1 MKNRSSLTIFTTI
14 LSVIGSFALLPEVKG
29 TPEVAPPPDGC
40 YPGFTTA
47 EGCLALQNL
56 TAGSGNTGVGWRSL
70 FSVGDGSFNTGV
82 GAGALVLNTSD
93 NNTAV
98 GAVALLLNTIGT
110 DNTAVGTDALALNVS
125 ASTNAAVGT
134 FAAQNNDSSG
144 NGTAF
149 FNTAIGGFALQA
161 NVDGTENTAVGAGAM
176 ESADGGNDNTA
187 VGFLAGNGITGNSNT
202 CLGHSA
208 GSNLIGGEGNIYIG
222 AQVQAGGTGEFEKIR
237 IGDDTAFNFQYDT
250 FIAGIF
256 DRDVDVGTA
265 AFVFIDI
272 NGKLGTNRIDA
283 AGNKVATPQA
293 MLNES
298 RNQQKRIAELEA
310 TVERQQKGMEVLTAQ
325 LKEQAAQIQKVS
337 TQLEVNKSA
346 PHVVANKP

>member
-1 MKNRSSLTIFTTI
+1 MKNSSLRIFTSI
-14 LSVIGSFALLPEVKG
+14 LSVFACFVCLPQMKADPQVVP
-29 TPEVAPPPDGC
+29 TPDGC

-47 EGCLALQNL
+47 EGCRALQSL
-56 TAGSGNTGVGWRSL
+56 TTGSGNTGVGWRSL

-82 GAGALVLNTSD
+82 GAGALVLNTND

-98 GAVALLLNTIGT
+98 GAVALLLNTTGS

-144 NGTAF
+144 NATAF

-161 NVDGTENTAVGAGAM
+161 NVDGTENTAVGAGAI
-176 ESADGGNDNTA
+176 ESGDGGNDNTA
-187 VGFLAGNGITGNSNT
+187 VGYVAGNHITGNSNT

-208 GSNLIGGEGNIYIG
+208 GSNLIGGESNIYIG
-222 AQVQAGGTGEFEKIR
+222 AQVQAGSTDELEFIR
-237 IGDDTAFNFQYDT
+237 IGSDTAFNFSYDT
-250 FIAGIF
+250 YIAGIF
-256 DRDVDVGTA
+256 NRGVDLGTA
-265 AFVFIDI
+265 QFVFADA
-272 NGKLGTNRIDA
+272 NGKIGTVPADA

-298 RNQQKRIAELEA
+298 RNQQKRIAELEG
-310 TVERQQKGMEVLTAQ
+310 TVERQQKGMEVLATQ
-325 LKEQAAQIQKVS
+325 LKEQAVQIQKVS
-337 TQLEVNKSA
+337 AELEVNKPA
-346 PHVVANKP
+346 PHVVANKQ

>member
-1 MKNRSSLTIFTTI
+1 MTNCSSLTIFTTI
-14 LSVIGSFALLPEVKG
+14 LSVIGSFALLPEVQG
-29 TPEVAPPPDGC
+29 APPPDGC

-56 TAGSGNTGVGWRSL
+56 TTGEGNTGVGWRSL
-70 FSVGDGSFNTGV
+70 FSAGDGSFNTGV
-82 GAGALVLNTSD
+82 GAGALVLNTND

-98 GAVALLLNTIGT
+98 GAVALLLNTTGS

-161 NVDGTENTAVGAGAM
+161 NVDGTENTAVGAGAI
-176 ESADGGNDNTA
+176 ESGDGGNDNTV
-187 VGFLAGNGITGNSNT
+187 VGFLAGNHITGNSNT

-208 GSNLIGGEGNIYIG
+208 GSNLIGGESNIYIG
-222 AQVQAGGTGEFEKIR
+222 AQVQAGSTGELEFIR
-237 IGDDTAFNFQYDT
+237 IGNDTAFNFPYDT
-250 FIAGIF
+250 YIAGIF
-256 DRDVDVGTA
+256 NRGVDLGTA
-265 AFVFIDI
+265 QFVFADA
-272 NGKLGTNRIDA
+272 NGKIGTVPADI
-283 AGNKVATPQA
+283 AGNKMATPQT

-298 RNQQKRIAELEA
+298 RNQQKRIAELEG
-310 TVERQQKGMEVLTAQ
+310 TVAHLAEMV
-325 LKEQAAQIQKVS
+325 KEQAAQIQKVNA
-337 TQLEVNKSA
+337 QLEMNKPA
-346 PHVVANKP
+346 PHMVANKQ